1 MSEYSVL
8 LTKFAAKQLD
18 KLPETIADSLIE
30 MIQSLAKNPRPVG
43 AKKLKG
49 RDGFRVRKGDYR
61 ILYDIVDR
69 QLIVYVI
76 AIGHRKEIY
85 ER

>member
-43 AKKLKG
+43 AKKIKRKRRISCEKG
-49 RDGFRVRKGDYR
+49 R
-61 ILYDIVDR
+61 L
-69 QLIVYVI
+69 
-76 AIGHRKEIY
+76 
-85 ER
+85 